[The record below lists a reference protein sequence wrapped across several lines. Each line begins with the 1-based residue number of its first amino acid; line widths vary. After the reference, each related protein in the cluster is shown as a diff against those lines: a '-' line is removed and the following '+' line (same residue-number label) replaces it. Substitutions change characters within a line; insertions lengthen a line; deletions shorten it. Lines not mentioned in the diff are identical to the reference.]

1 MSELEVCQNRDLF
14 PESDVV
20 ESPQLDKMLKIQD
33 PTKSQS
39 ISNILINDYGR
50 KFVYVSQ
57 IHMKQYKNLKYVNMY
72 MSYIKHYF

>member
-1 MSELEVCQNRDLF
+1 MSELEVCQDRDLF
-14 PESDVV
+14 SESEVV
-20 ESPQLDKMLKIQD
+20 ENPQLDKMLKIQN

-57 IHMKQYKNLKYVNMY
+57 IHIKQ
-72 MSYIKHYF
+72 